1 MRLKD
6 RVRPKIPPLET
17 GVYYAVCSIVCDLGH
32 QYSDYY
38 KSVKEK
44 LMISFDIPGET
55 VEIDGKMEPRQVSAW
70 LTASTSSS
78 SNLYKLLSPWLGLD
92 EDGLREFE
100 LFDLVGRGCQVQLRA
115 VKESGRNEIGAVM
128 GLPRGTEAPK
138 TSNPLITYD
147 IYEDGFEGARWESLP
162 EWLRGIIK
170 KSEEY
175 KEYAPDQPLDMPAEN
190 APEEPELAEKKRCP
204 I

>member
-17 GVYYAVCSIVCDLGH
+17 GVYYAVCSIVCDIGH
-32 QYSDYY
+32 QYSDHY
-38 KSVKEK
+38 KNVKEQIV
-44 LMISFDIPGET
+44 ISFDIPSET
-55 VEIDGKMEPRQVSAW
+55 VEIDGKTETRQVSVW
-70 LTASTSSS
+70 LTASTASN

-92 EDGLREFE
+92 ENGLREYE
-100 LFDLVGRGCQVQLRA
+100 LFDLVGRGCQVQLNSD
-115 VKESGRNEIGAVM
+115 KDSGRNKIGAVM
-128 GLPRGTEAPK
+128 GLPRGAETPR

-147 IYEDGFEGARWESLP
+147 IYEDGFEGDRWDALP

-190 APEEPELAEKKRCP
+190 TPAEPESTEKKRCP